1 MYKCG
6 RWKEAAYAVCTYT
19 RQKIDRH
26 GYDEEE
32 EEEEGE
38 VMALSVDLMA

>member
-1 MYKCG
+1 M
-6 RWKEAAYAVCTYT
+6 CTYT

-32 EEEEGE
+32 EEEEEGE